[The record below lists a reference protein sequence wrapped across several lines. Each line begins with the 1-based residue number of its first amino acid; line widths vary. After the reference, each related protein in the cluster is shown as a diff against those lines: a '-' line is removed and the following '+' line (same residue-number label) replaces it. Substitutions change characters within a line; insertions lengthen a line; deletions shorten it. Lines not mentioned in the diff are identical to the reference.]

1 MAKKIINRDYFKEF
15 YDKFMEVRT
24 KKFEGKKFLAYAR
37 ESKSEI
43 INTAI
48 DNNIEKIRKVFEKDK
63 ANDNVLKIFKAKIV
77 KSDEKR
83 KPISDADIRELIL
96 ADELEN
102 TNLNKIDEALV
113 KRCRDKNSEEYIV
126 LGEVQYEVSTA
137 LRDQFIQDVFGKLEN
152 PTSMG
157 KIVDE
162 YLMNKDIFLDE
173 WNNAIEDTK
182 KILDEKYKEC
192 NFDIDEILKN
202 IQEPKF
208 PEHSFIMDIGR
219 SLSQIRVSDI
229 GRSLSHSSVVS
240 GIGKGVSRGL
250 SKTKDCFGIKSSHK
264 KDEHQDGEPAQENT
278 AEQQPNN
285 MEASTSDE
293 IVGSELAEENVV
305 NPKDVQDSAEIPTR
319 GVSTI
324 SKEARELYNSIMEEV
339 KASREYSGEDED
351 MYDIL
356 ALLEGGGGNC
366 EVQGENEQ
374 PKPAKGNTESDN
386 YSLGNIGTREALLD
400 MYKLDDIESIASGVT
415 NVTAEHQDPAQ
426 ENTERANNSSGYFH
440 AHGELLDMY
449 RLDDIASR
457 NSEVDSNVSMSN
469 EINMLE
475 EQSQQDVDIQNI
487 TNEPLQPNNMEA
499 ATSTNMAGN
508 NVVNTQGSPKK
519 PPRGDSKNGPSAW
532 AQVYGLRRE
541 VYDCMKKMYK
551 ENGNTSPK
559 LPVPE
564 RNYSIGL
571 NVKELL
577 AKHAKELMKN
587 EGQIG
592 ISDDY
597 YSIINNPND
606 SKIEVSFIKASN
618 SQ

>member
-1 MAKKIINRDYFKEF
+1 MGKKIINRDYFNAF
-15 YDKFMEVRT
+15 YTRLVNERSEKFGDC
-24 KKFEGKKFLAYAR
+24 KYLDYA
-37 ESKSEI
+37 SKSDDILIGEEI
-43 INTAI
+43 KKGV
-48 DNNIEKIRKVFEKDK
+48 EKISNQVIKKAEANGEK
-63 ANDNVLKIFKAKIV
+63 KIT
-77 KSDEKR
+77 D
-83 KPISDADIRELIL
+83 DDIKELIL
-96 ADELEN
+96 TDDTKK
-102 TNLNKIDEALV
+102 TNLYKTNKSIGERFVIVGDEKELLANVRYDVTLAV
-113 KRCRDKNSEEYIV
+113 RDKFN
-126 LGEVQYEVSTA
+126 
-137 LRDQFIQDVFGKLEN
+137 RDLFGTTEA

-157 KIVDE
+157 KIVDKFNNGE
-162 YLMNKDIFLDE
+162 EVFLDE
-173 WNNAIEDTK
+173 WNNAIEDMK
-182 KILDEKYKEC
+182 KVLDENYKEY
-192 NFDIDEILKN
+192 NFDIDEILNN
-202 IQEPKF
+202 IHEPKF
-208 PEHSFIMDIGR
+208 ADRSFIMDIAGDISRSFSHSSISRSVSR
-219 SLSQIRVSDI
+219 SLSKA
-229 GRSLSHSSVVS
+229 S
-240 GIGKGVSRGL
+240 G
-250 SKTKDCFGIKSSHK
+250 CFGIKSSHK